1 MQQSL
6 IHAICKLK
14 KSFPY
19 KDKQPHLQQFNV
31 IYQPKSNCGA
41 WTNRQK
47 PDHQINNYNIDLP
60 LRQETDVAKYQVGNP
75 THKIDF
81 NNCAILG
88 FSNLWRK
95 CLIK

>member
-1 MQQSL
+1 MQQNL

-19 KDKQPHLQQFNV
+19 KDKQPYLQQFNV
-31 IYQPKSNCGA
+31 IYQPKSNSAGSYVGQ
-41 WTNRQK
+41 TGKNLITR
-47 PDHQINNYNIDLP
+47 PNNYNIDLP
-60 LRQETDVAKYQVGNP
+60 LRQETDVAKYQVDNP

-88 FSNLWRK
+88 FSNLWQK
-95 CLIK
+95 C